1 MHAYKIIKNY
11 QEYRIVNRF
20 GEVIATYHNEQQA
33 VKELQ
38 RMNKNKRSREY
49 EKADNPK

>member
-1 MHAYKIIKNY
+1 LNNYKIIKKY

-20 GEVIATYHNEQQA
+20 GEVIATYYNEQKA
-33 VKELQ
+33 ANELE